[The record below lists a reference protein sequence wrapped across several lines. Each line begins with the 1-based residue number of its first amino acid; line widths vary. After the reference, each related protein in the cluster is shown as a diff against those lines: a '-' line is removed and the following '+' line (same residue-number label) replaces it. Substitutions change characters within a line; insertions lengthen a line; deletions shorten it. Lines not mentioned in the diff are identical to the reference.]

1 MFIHIFFSLYH
12 HFYIQKKISIF
23 ALNKQQTRFA
33 NENENG
39 DLQI

>member
-1 MFIHIFFSLYH
+1 MFIHIFFSVLPLLYT
-12 HFYIQKKISIF
+12 KKS
-23 ALNKQQTRFA
+23 LYLHWNKQQTRFA